1 MVDRLLLDALV
12 TSDKAL
18 LEKYFPEETTGQ
30 VIGHPAWFE
39 RERDRERERE
49 RMPEGPQ
56 VLRPLHQHHPNPNP
70 NHPPHHMHVV
80 VHHHHSIQPHIHP
93 SSNHHHHHHSHVHNH
108 GHNHD
113 HRGHIHGP
121 HPPPSTHTAVQPPP
135 HIVPSH
141 ASPYEE
147 NPRMP
152 LDYRPP
158 GGTRISGSVS
168 GSGQSHPHASSSRRG
183 PSSHRPQSGLGPID
197 RDREGERYLEREGR
211 DGIGRIGGERDAP
224 LERQR
229 PPREGP
235 PEPPILTSTF
245 AEPHPPM
252 HAMPPPSVMFTKPP
266 FHLVSPPP
274 PQHPGYPPSHYS
286 PGPPLPPPH
295 QHPPHFDPQE
305 MQMQLSPQLLPPNS
319 PPVTLTPQGNG
330 GSSFG
335 RFHVVQRDRRRE
347 DDPPPPPPPPVN
359 PNHTVDLGLNT
370 FIPHGEGGRAGVRGQ
385 SGRARS
391 KS

>member
-1 MVDRLLLDALV
+1 MPEPPASGKGHAPHRGRYKEKFASMREKHDKATRSQEVYQKQLEIANAKIKKLAAENELLLDALV

-18 LEKYFPEETTGQ
+18 LQKYFPEETTGQ

-56 VLRPLHQHHPNPNP
+56 HHPNPNP
-70 NHPPHHMHVV
+70 K
-80 VHHHHSIQPHIHP
+80 SP
-93 SSNHHHHHHSHVHNH
+93 SSPYACRS
-108 GHNHD
+108 
-113 HRGHIHGP
+113 
-121 HPPPSTHTAVQPPP
+121 VQPPP

-158 GGTRISGSVS
+158 GGTRIGGSVS

-370 FIPHGEGGRAGVRGQ
+370 FIPHGEGGRR
-385 SGRARS
+385 
-391 KS
+391 